1 MTLRGIDDNVERAGE
16 GDDKLGI
23 AMIGMTISSAATR
36 HIINPMAT
44 LHGERDIA
52 QLLDHGE
59 IASRVEMLGEFDDIW
74 FGLGH
79 NFRKFHKLKKSH
91 GNALIGCVDRIERIG
106 RIVITEIDLDS
117 DRFLM
122 DDAEESVHKLGRES
136 MSGSLFDATGYQLV
150 VSLLLHDRNI
160 TT

>member
-23 AMIGMTISSAATR
+23 AMIGLAISSAATR

-79 NFRKFHKLKKSH
+79 NFRKFL
-91 GNALIGCVDRIERIG
+91 
-106 RIVITEIDLDS
+106 
-117 DRFLM
+117 
-122 DDAEESVHKLGRES
+122 
-136 MSGSLFDATGYQLV
+136 
-150 VSLLLHDRNI
+150 
-160 TT
+160 